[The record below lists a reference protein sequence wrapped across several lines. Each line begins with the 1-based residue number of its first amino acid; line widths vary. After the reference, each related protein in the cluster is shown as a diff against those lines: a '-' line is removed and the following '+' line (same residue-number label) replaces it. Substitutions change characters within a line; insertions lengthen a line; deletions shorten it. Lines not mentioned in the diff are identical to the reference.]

1 MRFSKKSLISVSLAA
16 VMAAGGLAIP
26 VAVTAA
32 DNTDD
37 AAVSNQNTGY
47 NLASS
52 VENGNILH
60 AFNWYFNDVKKY
72 MKDIAEAGF
81 TTVQVSPVQA
91 NKTTINS
98 GLYACDWW
106 VTYQPINFE
115 VGNNYGTKADF
126 KAMCEEADKYG
137 IKIIVDV
144 VANHMAQADGGAAG
158 TIAENVIADLR
169 DDPDCWHQ
177 TAKNVSDS
185 NRYAMTQQTLSGI
198 PDLNTSNEKV
208 QSYVKGLI
216 KECVDYGADGFRFDA
231 AKHIELDTDPDV
243 NGVHY
248 ASDFWKNITSYAKE
262 IKPDVFLYG
271 EVLAP
276 FGTASENYTKYMR
289 ITDSAYG
296 TKVANAAGKGTNS
309 PSLKNYNVTGADASD
324 LVLWVESHDNFISGQ
339 SQKAGIKKSPQVVL
353 GWGMIGAR
361 ENAPALYFVRP
372 EHEQLGTAGGGMTI
386 KYDELMGGPGSLY
399 WQDPTVVA
407 VNRFKNQ
414 FEGQSEAVYT
424 DTKLF
429 AVQRGTTGIVIT
441 NYNTADY
448 AANLKTTLEDGT
460 YTDQLT
466 GDVYTV
472 ANGVLSGTVKAKTVA
487 VLYAPET
494 AAPSVSVKLDGKD
507 IKTSDTNLS
516 FNGQTAQINCM
527 YDGDDIKSFDILVN
541 GESSAPKYINE
552 PIGDGSG
559 KVIGADVF
567 IGENAAY
574 GDEITVTVK
583 AENAAGTITDV
594 YTIQKKDPN
603 APIVAYFDTK
613 DCENWDTAS
622 APGIYV
628 FAKDKDDVAIKDFPG
643 FLMTK
648 VPGTTYVKAELP
660 SNTAIVKFSEGPV
673 ISGLDGRTI
682 PATVVNYG
690 AATYAKNRE
699 AGGLDIS
706 GSMLWSKGS
715 WKNYKADD
723 SSRDDCMAY
732 SFGDVNGDGKVNLK
746 DAVLTNKCSL
756 DFISLDK
763 KQQYAADL
771 DDDFDIKLVD
781 AIALQ
786 KYLVLLDN

>member
-32 DNTDD
+32 ESTDG

-144 VANHMAQADGGAAG
+144 VANHMAQADGGTSG
-158 TIAENVIADLR
+158 QIADNVIADLR
-169 DDPDCWHQ
+169 DDPECWHQ
-177 TAKNVSDS
+177 TSKNVSDT
-185 NRYAMTQQTLSGI
+185 NRYAMTQYTLSGI

-231 AKHIELDTDPDV
+231 AKHIELDTDPDL

-248 ASDFWKNITSYAKE
+248 ASDFWNNVTSYAKE

-276 FGTASENYTKYMR
+276 FGTDSANYTKYMR

-339 SQKAGIKKSPQVVL
+339 SQKAGLKKSDQVVL

-372 EHEQLGTAGGGMTI
+372 EHEKLGTAGGGMTI

-414 FEGQSEAVYT
+414 FEGQSETLYT
-424 DTKLF
+424 DSKLF

-441 NYNTADY
+441 NYDSADY
-448 AANLKTTLEDGT
+448 VANLQTTLEDGT
-460 YTDQLT
+460 YTDQVT
-466 GDVYTV
+466 GDEFIV
-472 ANGVLSGTVKAKTVA
+472 ANGVLSGTVKAKSVA
-487 VLYAPET
+487 VLYTPET
-494 AAPSVSVKLDGKD
+494 AAPSVSVKLDGND
-507 IKTSDTNLS
+507 VKTSDTDLS
-516 FNGQTAQINCM
+516 FNGETAKFTCL
-527 YDGDDIKSFDILVN
+527 YDVQDVTSFDISVN
-541 GESSAPKYINE
+541 GVSANY
-552 PIGDGSG
+552 GVVLDDDG
-559 KVIGADVF
+559 KAVGAEVSL
-567 IGENAAY
+567 GNAVNY

-628 FAKDKDDVAIKDFPG
+628 FAKDKDDVAIQEFPG

-660 SNTAIVKFSEGPV
+660 SNTAVVKFSEGPV
-673 ISGLDGRTI
+673 ISGLDGRTV

-690 AATYAKNRE
+690 SAAYAKNRE
-699 AGGLDIS
+699 AGGLEIS
-706 GSMLWSKGS
+706 GSMLWTKGS

-723 SSRDDCMAY
+723 SALDSCTAY

-746 DAVLTNKCSL
+746 DAVLTNKSSL
-756 DFISLDK
+756 DFIVLDK

-771 DDDFDIKLVD
+771 DDDFEIKLVD
-781 AIALQ
+781 AITLQ
-786 KYLVLLDN
+786 KVILSVD

>member
-32 DNTDD
+32 ESTDG

-144 VANHMAQADGGAAG
+144 VANHMAQADGGTSG
-158 TIAENVIADLR
+158 QIADNVIADLR
-169 DDPDCWHQ
+169 DDPECWHQ
-177 TAKNVSDS
+177 TSKNVSDT
-185 NRYAMTQQTLSGI
+185 NRYAMTQYTLSGI

-231 AKHIELDTDPDV
+231 AKHIELDTDPDL

-248 ASDFWKNITSYAKE
+248 ASDFWNNVTSYARE

-276 FGTASENYTKYMR
+276 FGTDSTNYTKYMR

-339 SQKAGIKKSPQVVL
+339 SQKAGLKKSDQVVL

-372 EHEQLGTAGGGMTI
+372 EHEKLGTAGGGMTI

-414 FEGQSEAVYT
+414 FEGQSETLYT
-424 DTKLF
+424 DSKLF

-441 NYNTADY
+441 NYDSADY
-448 AANLKTTLEDGT
+448 VANLQTTLEDGT
-460 YTDQLT
+460 YTDQVT
-466 GDVYTV
+466 GDEFTV
-472 ANGVLSGTVKAKTVA
+472 ANGVLSGTVKAKSVA
-487 VLYAPET
+487 VLYTPET
-494 AAPSVSVKLDGKD
+494 AAPVVSAKLDGND
-507 IKTSDTNLS
+507 VKTSDTDLS
-516 FNGQTAQINCM
+516 FNGETANFTCL
-527 YDGDDIKSFDILVN
+527 YDTQDVTSFDVSVN
-541 GESSAPKYINE
+541 GVSANYGVVIDENDKA
-552 PIGDGSG
+552 
-559 KVIGADVF
+559 IGAEVI
-567 IGENAAY
+567 IGNAVNY

-628 FAKDKDDVAIKDFPG
+628 FAKDKDDVAIQEFPG

-660 SNTAIVKFSEGPV
+660 SNTAVVKFSEGPV
-673 ISGLDGRTI
+673 ISGLDGRTV

-690 AATYAKNRE
+690 SAAYAKNRE
-699 AGGLDIS
+699 AGGLEIS
-706 GSMLWSKGS
+706 GSMLWTKGS

-723 SSRDDCMAY
+723 SALDSCTAY

-746 DAVLTNKCSL
+746 DAVLTNKSSL
-756 DFISLDK
+756 DFIVLDK

-771 DDDFDIKLVD
+771 DDDFEIKLVD
-781 AIALQ
+781 AITLQ
-786 KYLVLLDN
+786 KVILSVD

>member
-144 VANHMAQADGGAAG
+144 VANHMAQADGGTSG
-158 TIAENVIADLR
+158 QIADNVIADLR
-169 DDPDCWHQ
+169 DDPECWHQ
-177 TAKNVSDS
+177 TSKNVSDT
-185 NRYAMTQQTLSGI
+185 NRYAMTQYTLSGI

-231 AKHIELDTDPDV
+231 AKHIELDTDPDL

-339 SQKAGIKKSPQVVL
+339 SQKAGIKKSAQVVL

-361 ENAPALYFVRP
+361 ENAPSLYFVRP
-372 EHEQLGTAGGGMTI
+372 EHEKLGTAGGGMTI

-414 FEGQSEAVYT
+414 FEGQSETLYT

-460 YTDQLT
+460 YTDQVT
-466 GDVYTV
+466 GDEFTV
-472 ANGVLSGTVKAKTVA
+472 ANGVLSGTVKAKSVA
-487 VLYAPET
+487 VLYTPET
-494 AAPSVSVKLDGKD
+494 AAPSVYVKLDGND
-507 IKTSDTNLS
+507 VKTSDTSLS
-516 FNGQTAQINCM
+516 FNGETANFTCL
-527 YDGDDIKSFDILVN
+527 YDTQDVTSFDVSVN
-541 GESSAPKYINE
+541 GVSANYGVVIDEDDKA
-552 PIGDGSG
+552 IGAEV
-559 KVIGADVF
+559 VIG
-567 IGENAAY
+567 NAVNY

-628 FAKDKDDVAIKDFPG
+628 FAKDKDDVAIQEFPG

-660 SNTAIVKFSEGPV
+660 INTAVVKFSEGPV
-673 ISGLDGRTI
+673 ISGLDGRTV
-682 PATVVNYG
+682 PPTVVNYG
-690 AATYAKNRE
+690 SAAYAKNRE
-699 AGGLDIS
+699 AGGLEIS
-706 GSMLWSKGS
+706 GSMLWTKGS

-723 SSRDDCMAY
+723 SALDSCTAY

-756 DFISLDK
+756 DFIVLDK

-771 DDDFDIKLVD
+771 DDDFEINLVD
-781 AIALQ
+781 AITLR
-786 KYLVLLDN
+786 KVILSVN

>member
-32 DNTDD
+32 ESTDG

-144 VANHMAQADGGAAG
+144 VANHMAQADGGTSG
-158 TIAENVIADLR
+158 QIADNVIADLR

-177 TAKNVSDS
+177 TSKNVSDT
-185 NRYAMTQQTLSGI
+185 NRYAMTQYTLSGI

-231 AKHIELDTDPDV
+231 AKHIELDTDPDL

-339 SQKAGIKKSPQVVL
+339 SQKAGLKKSDQVVL

-372 EHEQLGTAGGGMTI
+372 EHEKLGTAGGGMTI

-414 FEGQSEAVYT
+414 FEGQSETLYT
-424 DTKLF
+424 DSKLF

-441 NYNTADY
+441 NYDSADY
-448 AANLKTTLEDGT
+448 VANLQTTLEDGT
-460 YTDQLT
+460 YTDQVT
-466 GDVYTV
+466 GDEFTV
-472 ANGVLSGTVKAKTVA
+472 ANGVLSGTVKAKSVA
-487 VLYAPET
+487 VLYTPET
-494 AAPSVSVKLDGKD
+494 AAPSVSAKLDGND
-507 IKTSDTNLS
+507 VKTSDTSLS
-516 FNGQTAQINCM
+516 FNGETANFTCL
-527 YDGDDIKSFDILVN
+527 YDTQDVTSFDVSVN
-541 GESSAPKYINE
+541 GVSANYGVVIDENDKA
-552 PIGDGSG
+552 
-559 KVIGADVF
+559 IGAEVI
-567 IGENAAY
+567 IGNAVNY

-628 FAKDKDDVAIKDFPG
+628 FAKDKDDVAIQEFPG

-660 SNTAIVKFSEGPV
+660 SNTAVVKFSEGPV
-673 ISGLDGRTI
+673 ISGLDGRTV

-690 AATYAKNRE
+690 SAAYAKNRE
-699 AGGLDIS
+699 AGGLEIS
-706 GSMLWSKGS
+706 GSMLWTKGS

-723 SSRDDCMAY
+723 SALDSCTAY

-746 DAVLTNKCSL
+746 DAVLTNKSSL
-756 DFISLDK
+756 DFIVLDK

-771 DDDFDIKLVD
+771 DDDFEIKLVD
-781 AIALQ
+781 AITLQ
-786 KYLVLLDN
+786 KVILSVD

>member
-144 VANHMAQADGGAAG
+144 VANHMAQADGGTSG
-158 TIAENVIADLR
+158 QIADNVIADLR
-169 DDPDCWHQ
+169 DDPECWHQ
-177 TAKNVSDS
+177 TSKNVSDT
-185 NRYAMTQQTLSGI
+185 NRYAMTQYTLSGI

-231 AKHIELDTDPDV
+231 AKHIELDTDPDL

-339 SQKAGIKKSPQVVL
+339 SQKAGIKKSAQVVL

-361 ENAPALYFVRP
+361 ENAPSLYFVRP
-372 EHEQLGTAGGGMTI
+372 EHEKLGTAGGGMTI

-414 FEGQSEAVYT
+414 FEGQSETLYT

-460 YTDQLT
+460 YTDQVT
-466 GDVYTV
+466 GDEFTV
-472 ANGVLSGTVKAKTVA
+472 ANGVLSGTVKAKSVA
-487 VLYAPET
+487 VLYTPET
-494 AAPSVSVKLDGKD
+494 AAPSVSVKLDGND
-507 IKTSDTNLS
+507 VKTSDTSLS
-516 FNGQTAQINCM
+516 FNGETANFTCL
-527 YDGDDIKSFDILVN
+527 YDTQDVTSFDVSVN
-541 GESSAPKYINE
+541 GVSANYGVVIDEDDKA
-552 PIGDGSG
+552 IGAEV
-559 KVIGADVF
+559 VIG
-567 IGENAAY
+567 NAVNY
-574 GDEITVTVK
+574 GDEITVTLK

-628 FAKDKDDVAIKDFPG
+628 FAKDKDDVAIQEFPG

-660 SNTAIVKFSEGPV
+660 INTAVVKFSEGPV
-673 ISGLDGRTI
+673 ISGLDGRTV
-682 PATVVNYG
+682 PPTVVNYG
-690 AATYAKNRE
+690 SAAYAKNRE
-699 AGGLDIS
+699 AGGLEIS
-706 GSMLWSKGS
+706 GSMLWTKGS

-723 SSRDDCMAY
+723 SALDSCTAY

-746 DAVLTNKCSL
+746 DAVLTNKSSL
-756 DFISLDK
+756 DFIVLDK

-771 DDDFDIKLVD
+771 DDDFEIKLVD
-781 AIALQ
+781 AITLQ
-786 KYLVLLDN
+786 KVILSVN

>member
-1 MRFSKKSLISVSLAA
+1 
-16 VMAAGGLAIP
+16 MAAGGLAIP

-32 DNTDD
+32 ESTDG

-144 VANHMAQADGGAAG
+144 VANHMAQADGGTSG
-158 TIAENVIADLR
+158 QIADNVIADLR
-169 DDPDCWHQ
+169 DDPECWHQ
-177 TAKNVSDS
+177 TSKNVSDT
-185 NRYAMTQQTLSGI
+185 NRYAMTQYTLSGI

-231 AKHIELDTDPDV
+231 AKHIELDTDPDL

-248 ASDFWKNITSYAKE
+248 ASDFWNNVTSYARE

-276 FGTASENYTKYMR
+276 FGTDSANYTKYMR

-339 SQKAGIKKSPQVVL
+339 SQKAGLKKSDQVVL

-372 EHEQLGTAGGGMTI
+372 EHEKLGTAGGGMTI

-414 FEGQSEAVYT
+414 FEGQSETLYT
-424 DTKLF
+424 DSKLF

-441 NYNTADY
+441 NYDSADY
-448 AANLKTTLEDGT
+448 VANLQTTLEDGT
-460 YTDQLT
+460 YTDQVT
-466 GDVYTV
+466 GDEFIV
-472 ANGVLSGTVKAKTVA
+472 ANGVLSGTVKAKSVA
-487 VLYAPET
+487 VLYTPET
-494 AAPSVSVKLDGKD
+494 AAPSVSVKLDGND
-507 IKTSDTNLS
+507 VKTSDTDLS
-516 FNGQTAQINCM
+516 FNGETAKFTCL
-527 YDGDDIKSFDILVN
+527 YDVQDVTSFDISVN
-541 GESSAPKYINE
+541 GVSANY
-552 PIGDGSG
+552 GVVLDDDG
-559 KVIGADVF
+559 KAVGAEVSL
-567 IGENAAY
+567 GNAVNY

-628 FAKDKDDVAIKDFPG
+628 FAKDKDDVAIQEFPG

-660 SNTAIVKFSEGPV
+660 SNTAVVKFSEGPV
-673 ISGLDGRTI
+673 ISGLDGRTV

-690 AATYAKNRE
+690 SAAYAKNRE
-699 AGGLDIS
+699 AGGLEIS
-706 GSMLWSKGS
+706 GSMLWTKGS

-723 SSRDDCMAY
+723 SALDSCTAY

-746 DAVLTNKCSL
+746 DAVLTNKSSL
-756 DFISLDK
+756 DFIVLDK

-771 DDDFDIKLVD
+771 DDDFEIKLVD
-781 AIALQ
+781 AITLQ
-786 KYLVLLDN
+786 KVILSVD

>member
-144 VANHMAQADGGAAG
+144 VANHMAQADGGTSG
-158 TIAENVIADLR
+158 QIADNVIADLR
-169 DDPDCWHQ
+169 DDPECWHQ
-177 TAKNVSDS
+177 TSKNVSDT
-185 NRYAMTQQTLSGI
+185 NRYAMTQYTLSGI

-231 AKHIELDTDPDV
+231 AKHIELDTDPDL

-339 SQKAGIKKSPQVVL
+339 SQKAGIKKSAQVVL

-372 EHEQLGTAGGGMTI
+372 EHEKLGTAGGGMTI

-414 FEGQSEAVYT
+414 FEGQSETLYT

-460 YTDQLT
+460 YTDQVT
-466 GDVYTV
+466 GDEFTV
-472 ANGVLSGTVKAKTVA
+472 ANGVLSGTVKAKSVA
-487 VLYAPET
+487 VLYTPET
-494 AAPSVSVKLDGKD
+494 AAPSVYVKLDGND
-507 IKTSDTNLS
+507 VKTSDTSLS
-516 FNGQTAQINCM
+516 FNGETANFTCL
-527 YDGDDIKSFDILVN
+527 YDTQDVTSFDVSVN
-541 GESSAPKYINE
+541 GVSANYGVVIDEDDKA
-552 PIGDGSG
+552 IGAEV
-559 KVIGADVF
+559 VIG
-567 IGENAAY
+567 NAVNY
-574 GDEITVTVK
+574 GDEITVTLK

-628 FAKDKDDVAIKDFPG
+628 FAKDKDDVAIQEFPG

-660 SNTAIVKFSEGPV
+660 INTAVVKFSEGPV
-673 ISGLDGRTI
+673 ISGLDGRTV
-682 PATVVNYG
+682 PPTVVNYG
-690 AATYAKNRE
+690 SAAYAKNRE
-699 AGGLDIS
+699 AGGLEIS
-706 GSMLWSKGS
+706 GSMLWTKGS

-723 SSRDDCMAY
+723 SALDSCTAY

-746 DAVLTNKCSL
+746 DAVLTNKSSL
-756 DFISLDK
+756 DFIVLDK

-771 DDDFDIKLVD
+771 DDDFEIKLVD
-781 AIALQ
+781 AITLQ
-786 KYLVLLDN
+786 KVILSVN

>member
-1 MRFSKKSLISVSLAA
+1 MRFSKKSLLSASLAV
-16 VMAAGGLAIP
+16 VMAAGSVAIP
-26 VAVTAA
+26 VAVNAV
-32 DNTDD
+32 DNTEA
-37 AAVSNQNTGY
+37 AAVSNRNTGY

-126 KAMCEEADKYG
+126 KAMCDEADKYG

-144 VANHMAQADGGAAG
+144 VANHMAQADGGSAG
-158 TIAENVIADLR
+158 QIADSVIADLR
-169 DDPDCWHQ
+169 DDADCWHQ
-177 TAKNVSDS
+177 TSKNVTDS
-185 NRYAMTQQTLSGI
+185 NRYAMTQFTLSGI
-198 PDLNTSNEKV
+198 PDLNTANEKV
-208 QSYVKGLI
+208 QSYVKGLL

-248 ASDFWKNITSYAKE
+248 ASDFWKNVTSYAKE

-271 EVLAP
+271 EILAP
-276 FGTASENYTKYMR
+276 FATDASNYTQYMR

-309 PSLKNYNVTGADASD
+309 PSLKNYNVTGASASD

-339 SQKAGIKKSPQVVL
+339 SATAGLKKSPQVVL
-353 GWGMIGAR
+353 GWGLVGAR

-372 EHEQLGTAGGGMTI
+372 EHESLATAGGSMTI

-399 WQDPTVVA
+399 WKDPTVVA

-414 FEGQSEAVYT
+414 FEGQPETLYT

-429 AVQRGTTGIVIT
+429 GVQRGTTGIVLT

-448 AANLKTTLEDGT
+448 EANLQTTLEDGT
-460 YTDQLT
+460 YTDQVS
-466 GDVYTV
+466 GAEFTV
-472 ANGVLSGTVKAKTVA
+472 ANGVLSGTVKTKSVA
-487 VLYAPET
+487 VLCTPEKS
-494 AAPSVSVKLDGKD
+494 ALAISAKLDGND
-507 IKTSDTNLS
+507 IKTSGTDIS
-516 FNGQTAQINCM
+516 FSGETAKFTCL
-527 YDGDDIKSFDILVN
+527 YDVQDAASFDISVN
-541 GESSAPKYINE
+541 GVSANYGVVTDENE
-552 PIGDGSG
+552 KAIGAEV
-559 KVIGADVF
+559 VIG
-567 IGENAAY
+567 NAVNY
-574 GDEITVTVK
+574 GDDITVTVK

-594 YTIQKKDPN
+594 YTIRKKDPN

-622 APGIYV
+622 APGIYA
-628 FAKDKDDVAIKDFPG
+628 FAKDKDGNAIEEFPG

-660 SNTAIVKFSEGPV
+660 SNTAVVKFSEGPV
-673 ISGLDGRTI
+673 ITGLDGRTV

-690 AATYAKNRE
+690 PASKKVNRE
-699 AGGLDIS
+699 KGGLNIS

-715 WKNYKADD
+715 WRNYNADASAFD
-723 SSRDDCMAY
+723 SCTAY

-746 DAVLTNKCSL
+746 DAVLVNKCSL
-756 DFISLDK
+756 DIISLNK
-763 KQQYAADL
+763 KEQYAADL
-771 DDDFDIKLVD
+771 DDDFEIKLID
-781 AIALQ
+781 ALTLQ
-786 KYLVLLDN
+786 KTLLSLDK

>member
-32 DNTDD
+32 ESTDG

-144 VANHMAQADGGAAG
+144 VANHMAQADGGTSG
-158 TIAENVIADLR
+158 QIADNVIADLR
-169 DDPDCWHQ
+169 DDPECWHQ
-177 TAKNVSDS
+177 TSKNVSDT
-185 NRYAMTQQTLSGI
+185 NRYAMTQYTLSGI

-231 AKHIELDTDPDV
+231 AKHIELDTDPDL

-248 ASDFWKNITSYAKE
+248 ASDFWNNVTSYARE

-276 FGTASENYTKYMR
+276 FGTDSTNYTKYMR

-339 SQKAGIKKSPQVVL
+339 SQKAGLKKSDQVVL

-372 EHEQLGTAGGGMTI
+372 EHEKLGTAGGGMTI

-414 FEGQSEAVYT
+414 FEGQSETLYT
-424 DTKLF
+424 DSKLF

-441 NYNTADY
+441 NYDSADY
-448 AANLKTTLEDGT
+448 VANLQTTLEDGT
-460 YTDQLT
+460 YTDQVT
-466 GDVYTV
+466 GDEFTV
-472 ANGVLSGTVKAKTVA
+472 ANGVLSGTVKAKSVA
-487 VLYAPET
+487 VLYTPET
-494 AAPSVSVKLDGKD
+494 AAPAVSAKLDGND
-507 IKTSDTNLS
+507 VKTSDTSLS
-516 FNGQTAQINCM
+516 FNGETANFTCL
-527 YDGDDIKSFDILVN
+527 YDTQDVTSFDISVN
-541 GESSAPKYINE
+541 GVSANY
-552 PIGDGSG
+552 GVVLDDDG
-559 KVIGADVF
+559 KAVGAEVSL
-567 IGENAAY
+567 GNAVNY

-628 FAKDKDDVAIKDFPG
+628 FAKDKDDVAIQEFPG

-660 SNTAIVKFSEGPV
+660 SNTAVVKFSEGPV
-673 ISGLDGRTI
+673 ISGLDGRTV

-690 AATYAKNRE
+690 SAAYAKNRE

-706 GSMLWSKGS
+706 GSMLWTKGS

-723 SSRDDCMAY
+723 SALDSCTAY

-746 DAVLTNKCSL
+746 DAVLTNKSSL
-756 DFISLDK
+756 DFIVLDK

-771 DDDFDIKLVD
+771 DDDFEIKLVD
-781 AIALQ
+781 AITLQ
-786 KYLVLLDN
+786 KVILSVD

>member
-32 DNTDD
+32 ESTDG

-144 VANHMAQADGGAAG
+144 VANHMAQADGGTSG
-158 TIAENVIADLR
+158 QIADNVIADLR

-177 TAKNVSDS
+177 TSKNVSDT
-185 NRYAMTQQTLSGI
+185 NRYAMTQYTLSGI

-231 AKHIELDTDPDV
+231 AKHIELDTDPDL

-248 ASDFWKNITSYAKE
+248 ASDFWNNVTSYARE

-276 FGTASENYTKYMR
+276 FGTDSTNYTKYMR

-339 SQKAGIKKSPQVVL
+339 SQKAGLKKSDQVVL

-372 EHEQLGTAGGGMTI
+372 EHEKLGTAGGGMTI

-414 FEGQSEAVYT
+414 FEGQSETLYT
-424 DTKLF
+424 DSKLF

-441 NYNTADY
+441 NYDSADY
-448 AANLKTTLEDGT
+448 VANLQTTLEDGT
-460 YTDQLT
+460 YTDQVT
-466 GDVYTV
+466 GDEFTV
-472 ANGVLSGTVKAKTVA
+472 VNGVLSGTVKAKSVA
-487 VLYAPET
+487 VLYTPET
-494 AAPSVSVKLDGKD
+494 AAPAVSAKLDGND
-507 IKTSDTNLS
+507 VKTSDTSLS
-516 FNGQTAQINCM
+516 FNGETANFTCL
-527 YDGDDIKSFDILVN
+527 YDTQDVTSFDISVN
-541 GESSAPKYINE
+541 GVSANY
-552 PIGDGSG
+552 GVVLDDDG
-559 KVIGADVF
+559 KAVGAEVSL
-567 IGENAAY
+567 GNAVNY

-628 FAKDKDDVAIKDFPG
+628 FAKDKDDVAIQEFPG

-660 SNTAIVKFSEGPV
+660 SNTAVIKFSEGPV
-673 ISGLDGRTI
+673 ISGLDGRTV

-690 AATYAKNRE
+690 SAAYAKNRE
-699 AGGLDIS
+699 AGGLEIS
-706 GSMLWSKGS
+706 GSMLWTKGS

-723 SSRDDCMAY
+723 SALDSCTAY

-746 DAVLTNKCSL
+746 DAVLTNKSSL
-756 DFISLDK
+756 DFIVLDK

-771 DDDFDIKLVD
+771 DDDFEIKLVD
-781 AIALQ
+781 AITLQ
-786 KYLVLLDN
+786 KVILSVD

>member
-144 VANHMAQADGGAAG
+144 VANHMAQADGGTSG
-158 TIAENVIADLR
+158 QIADNVIADLR
-169 DDPDCWHQ
+169 DDPECWHQ
-177 TAKNVSDS
+177 TSKNVSDT
-185 NRYAMTQQTLSGI
+185 NRYAMTQYTLSGI

-231 AKHIELDTDPDV
+231 AKHIELDTDPDL

-339 SQKAGIKKSPQVVL
+339 SQKAGIKKSAQVVL

-414 FEGQSEAVYT
+414 FEGQSEVVYT

-460 YTDQLT
+460 YTDQVT
-466 GDVYTV
+466 GDEFTV
-472 ANGVLSGTVKAKTVA
+472 ANGVLSGTVKAKSVA
-487 VLYAPET
+487 VLYTPET
-494 AAPSVSVKLDGKD
+494 AAPSVSVKLDGND
-507 IKTSDTNLS
+507 VKTSDTSLS
-516 FNGQTAQINCM
+516 FNGETANFTCL
-527 YDGDDIKSFDILVN
+527 YDTQDVTSFDVSVN
-541 GESSAPKYINE
+541 GVSANYGVVIDEDDKA
-552 PIGDGSG
+552 IGAEV
-559 KVIGADVF
+559 VIG
-567 IGENAAY
+567 NAVNY

-622 APGIYV
+622 DPGIYV
-628 FAKDKDDVAIKDFPG
+628 FAKDKDDVAIQEFPG

-660 SNTAIVKFSEGPV
+660 SNTAVVKFSEGPV
-673 ISGLDGRTI
+673 ISGLDGRTV

-690 AATYAKNRE
+690 SAAYAKNRE

-706 GSMLWSKGS
+706 GSMLWTKGS

-723 SSRDDCMAY
+723 SALDSCTAY

-746 DAVLTNKCSL
+746 DAVLTNKSSL
-756 DFISLDK
+756 DFIVLDK

-771 DDDFDIKLVD
+771 DDDFEIKLVD
-781 AIALQ
+781 AITLQ
-786 KYLVLLDN
+786 KVILSVN

>member
-144 VANHMAQADGGAAG
+144 VANHMAQADGGTSG
-158 TIAENVIADLR
+158 QIADNVIADLR
-169 DDPDCWHQ
+169 DDPECWHQ
-177 TAKNVSDS
+177 TSKNVSDT
-185 NRYAMTQQTLSGI
+185 NRYAMTQYTLSGI

-231 AKHIELDTDPDV
+231 AKHIELDTDPDL

-339 SQKAGIKKSPQVVL
+339 SQKAGIKKSAQVVL

-361 ENAPALYFVRP
+361 ENAPSLYFVRP
-372 EHEQLGTAGGGMTI
+372 EHEKLGTAGGGMTI

-414 FEGQSEAVYT
+414 FEGQSETLYT

-460 YTDQLT
+460 YTDQVT
-466 GDVYTV
+466 GDEFTV
-472 ANGVLSGTVKAKTVA
+472 ANGVLSGTVKAKSVA
-487 VLYAPET
+487 VLYTPET
-494 AAPSVSVKLDGKD
+494 AAPSVYVKLDGND
-507 IKTSDTNLS
+507 VKTSDTSLS
-516 FNGQTAQINCM
+516 FNGETANFTCL
-527 YDGDDIKSFDILVN
+527 YDTQDVTSFDVSVN
-541 GESSAPKYINE
+541 GVSANYGVVIDEDDKA
-552 PIGDGSG
+552 IGAEV
-559 KVIGADVF
+559 VIG
-567 IGENAAY
+567 NAVNY
-574 GDEITVTVK
+574 GDEITVTLK

-628 FAKDKDDVAIKDFPG
+628 FAKDKDDVAIQEFPG

-660 SNTAIVKFSEGPV
+660 SNTAVVKFSEGPV
-673 ISGLDGRTI
+673 ISGLDGRTV
-682 PATVVNYG
+682 PPTVVNYG
-690 AATYAKNRE
+690 SAAYAKNRE
-699 AGGLDIS
+699 AGGLEIS
-706 GSMLWSKGS
+706 GSMLWTKGS

-723 SSRDDCMAY
+723 SALDSCTAY

-746 DAVLTNKCSL
+746 DAVLTNKSSL
-756 DFISLDK
+756 DFIVLDK

-771 DDDFDIKLVD
+771 DDDFEIKLVD
-781 AIALQ
+781 AITLQ
-786 KYLVLLDN
+786 KVILSVN